1 MRLWTIITISVGM
14 LWHAALRAAEVPSGP
29 GVLTNIISIIDLSA
43 EQAAEELPV
52 QMTAA
57 VTYTDPS
64 TGVLFV
70 EDETGGISVTTRNPL
85 PGFRRGERIEIRGR
99 TDPGLHLNAIGHSIV
114 QPAGQL
120 QRLIPSRPDFG
131 DILEGRFDCRL
142 VEVRG
147 VVRQIGSMRGRPS
160 LSIETS
166 HGPVFEASFLNLNR
180 SNLWDATVIV
190 RGVCGARRVKGNR
203 NPVVLYCW
211 SSESITVEKP
221 GLPNPFEA
229 PIRTLA
235 DLRGNRS
242 DERMR
247 VDGRV
252 KHINPVGKIIV
263 EDDTRE
269 SIEIQAQGSWLL
281 QTNDRVQVSC
291 VPDLSDGKLSLRHVE
306 LRVLAST
313 RPQTTNAVSTL
324 GPPAPLIN
332 KVASIRSLG
341 NTASRGFPVRVRGTI
356 TYYDRAWMLF
366 VQDETGG
373 IYTRPGAQRAGLQA
387 GQLVEVEGYTH
398 AGDYAPIIDGSRIR
412 IIGPLA
418 PPPPKVALP
427 ETLFLGQNDSQRV
440 EVSGVIYSV
449 RRDNTNTA
457 QLELGT
463 SAGRITTTVL
473 IEGPNL
479 PMHLV
484 DAEVRV
490 RAVCGSTFNQRRQFT
505 GPRLF
510 VASTNDI
517 IIERPAPTDPF
528 AITRSLISTLL
539 RFDSGWMHRVK
550 VSGTV
555 TLSDERFSTLC
566 IEDETG
572 GIFIHTEKPANVKL
586 GDTVEA
592 IGFPAASGYTPS
604 LLAATV
610 RTQGISRPLSPQE
623 ISFANG
629 LSGTQDG
636 KLVTIQARLLDRFV
650 RGSNDVLVLK
660 AGNISFEAHLPHG
673 SDDTWW
679 SRLEVRSMLKVTGVC
694 VALVDAKSQPH
705 AFKILLRS
713 ATDVTVSSKPAFWT
727 DPRVRNVA
735 ICAFSLILVSGLWV
749 AVLRR
754 KVSEQTAII
763 REQLNREQRQNDE
776 LERKVSQR
784 TMALSDANAALQKAR
799 DELELRVQ
807 QRTSELSSA
816 NASLRAEVAER
827 QRSEQALRLSEERF
841 SKAFRCSPVSMCISR
856 LTDEQYVDV
865 NDTCAQMLGFNREE
879 MLGRTSVELGI
890 WADGEDH
897 ARLLAMVREKKG
909 VRNWQ
914 IKLCAKSGDIRHVH
928 ASAEMISVNGV
939 DCILTIITD
948 ETERVILEE
957 QLRQSQKMEAVG
969 QLAAGIAH
977 DFNNMLTIIQ
987 GHVCLM
993 NICKSDPAAME
1004 ESVAEI
1010 SSASERAAHLT
1021 RQLLTF
1027 SRRQPFMPQLIDL
1040 NDVISGMLQMLYR
1053 TIGEQIHLH
1062 FHPTPF
1068 PAGVQADRAM
1078 IEQVIL
1084 NLAVNARDAMTD
1096 GGQLVFSTEL
1106 MDVSPDYVRS
1116 RAEASAGQFVCVT
1129 ATDTGCGMDAAT
1141 LSRVFEPF
1149 FTTKEIG
1156 KGTGLGLATVY
1167 GTVKQHGGWV
1177 EVASE
1182 PGQGT
1187 TFKIF
1192 LPAMDG
1198 APLTQ
1203 TTDSGSTEVRGGG
1216 ETILLVED
1224 ENGVRELARNVLNRY
1239 GYEVVCAGDS
1249 VEAMEVWR
1257 EQRERIHLL
1266 LTDMVMPNG
1275 LSGRELAQQLR
1286 SERPDLKVI
1295 YSSGYSVELE
1305 RHELGAEEGTNFLPK
1320 PYAAHKLA
1328 SIVRDCLDH

>member
-1 MRLWTIITISVGM
+1 MRLWTIIAISVGM
-14 LWHAALRAAEVPSGP
+14 LWHAALPAADVTSGP
-29 GVLTNIISIIDLSA
+29 AVLTNIISIIDLSA
-43 EQAAEELPV
+43 ERAAEELPV
-52 QMTAA
+52 QMTGA
-57 VTYTDPS
+57 VTYADPS

-70 EDETGGISVTTRNPL
+70 EDETGGISVTTQNPL
-85 PGFRRGERIEIRGR
+85 PYFRRGERIEIRGR
-99 TDPGLHLNAIGHSIV
+99 TDPGLHLNAINHAIV

-120 QRLIPSRPDFG
+120 QRLIPSRPDFN

-147 VVRQIGSMRGRPS
+147 VVRQVGSMRGRTS
-160 LSIETS
+160 LTLETTS
-166 HGPVFEASFLNLNR
+166 GFALEASFLNLNR

-221 GLPNPFEA
+221 GLPYPFEA

-235 DLRGNRS
+235 DLRATRS

-247 VDGRV
+247 VDGR
-252 KHINPVGKIIV
+252 IRQISPGGKIVV
-263 EDDTRE
+263 EDDARE
-269 SIEIQAQGSWLL
+269 TIEIQAQSSWLL

-291 VPDLSDGKLSLRHVE
+291 VPDLSNGKLTLRHVE
-306 LRVLAST
+306 MRVLAST

-332 KVASIRSLG
+332 KVTAIRSLG
-341 NTASRGFPVRVRGTI
+341 DSASRGYPVRIRGTI
-356 TYYDRAWMLF
+356 TFFDRSWMLF

-373 IYTRPGAQRAGLQA
+373 IYVHPGPQRSGLQV
-387 GQLVEVEGYTH
+387 GQWVEVEGYTH
-398 AGDYAPIIDGSRIR
+398 AGDYAPIIDGGRIR
-412 IIGPLA
+412 VIGNVTLPT
-418 PPPPKVALP
+418 PKVVLP
-427 ETLFLGQNDSQRV
+427 ETLFLGQHDSQRV

-449 RRDNTNTA
+449 RRDGPNTA

-473 IEGPNL
+473 VDGPNL
-479 PMHLV
+479 PTHLV
-484 DAEVRV
+484 DAEVRL
-490 RAVCGSTFNQRRQFT
+490 RAVCGSLFNQRRQFT

-517 IIERPAPTDPF
+517 IIDRPAPLDPF
-528 AITRSLISTLL
+528 AISRSAISTLL
-539 RFDSGWMHRVK
+539 RFDEGWMHRVK

-555 TLSDERFSTLC
+555 TLFDERYSTLC

-572 GIFIHTEKPANVKL
+572 GVFVHTEKPVAVNL
-586 GDTVEA
+586 GDIVEA

-604 LLAATV
+604 LVAATV
-610 RTQGISRPLSPQE
+610 RTQGISRVVTPQE

-660 AGNISFEAHLPHG
+660 AGNLSFEAHLPHRG
-673 SDDTWW
+673 DDAWW
-679 SRLEVRSMLKVTGVC
+679 SRLEARSMLKVTGVC

-713 ATDVTVSSKPAFWT
+713 AGDVTVSSKPPFWT
-727 DPRVRNVA
+727 DPRVRIIA
-735 ICAFSLILVSGLWV
+735 ICGFSLMLVSGLWV
-749 AVLRR
+749 AALRR
-754 KVSEQTAII
+754 KVAQQTAII

-784 TMALSDANAALQKAR
+784 TMALSEANAQLEKAR
-799 DELELRVQ
+799 DELEQRVQ

-816 NASLRAEVAER
+816 NESLRAEVAER

-841 SKAFRCSPVSMCISR
+841 STAFRCSPVSMCISS
-856 LTDEQYVDV
+856 LNDGQYLDV
-865 NDTCAQMLGFNREE
+865 NDACAQMLGFSREE
-879 MLGRTSVELGI
+879 MLGRSSVDLDI
-890 WADGEDH
+890 WADPDDRTRVLD
-897 ARLLAMVREKKG
+897 AVREQKG
-909 VRNWQ
+909 LRNWQ
-914 IKLCAKSGDIRHVH
+914 LKLRAKSGEIRHVL

-939 DCILTIITD
+939 DCMLAIVTD
-948 ETERVILEE
+948 ETERVALEE

-993 NICKSDPAAME
+993 NACKSDPAAMD

-1027 SRRQPFMPQLIDL
+1027 SRRQPFMPQLLDV
-1040 NDVISGMLQMLYR
+1040 NEVISGMLQMLYR
-1053 TIGEQIHLH
+1053 TIGEHIHLH

-1084 NLAVNARDAMTD
+1084 NLAVNARDAMTES
-1096 GGQLVFSTEL
+1096 GQLIFSTEL
-1106 MDVSPDYVRS
+1106 LEISAEYVRS
-1116 RAEASAGQFVCVT
+1116 RPEASAGNFVCIS
-1129 ATDTGCGMDAAT
+1129 AADTGCGMDAAT

-1177 EVASE
+1177 EVTSE
-1182 PGQGT
+1182 PGRGT
-1187 TFKIF
+1187 TFRIF
-1192 LPAMDG
+1192 LPATG
-1198 APLTQ
+1198 EAPLTQ
-1203 TTDSGSTEVRGGG
+1203 TRDSGSTEVRGGG

-1249 VEAMEVWR
+1249 IEAMEVWR
-1257 EQRERIHLL
+1257 EQGDRIHLL

-1275 LSGRELAQQLR
+1275 MSGRELAQHLR

-1295 YSSGYSVELE
+1295 YSSGYSIELE
-1305 RHELGAEEGTNFLPK
+1305 RHELDAEEGVNFLAK
-1320 PYAAHKLA
+1320 PYPAHKLA
-1328 SIVRDCLDH
+1328 SIVRDCLDR